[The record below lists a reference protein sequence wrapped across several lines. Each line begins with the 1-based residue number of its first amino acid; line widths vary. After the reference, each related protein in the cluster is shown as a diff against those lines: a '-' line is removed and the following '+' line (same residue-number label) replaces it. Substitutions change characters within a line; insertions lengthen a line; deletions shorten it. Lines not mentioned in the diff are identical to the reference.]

1 MRSILIFLLLSVSL
15 AALAVANLFFGGVDI
30 PASEVWDVLLTRSSH
45 TDAVSF
51 IILEN
56 RLPQLLTAI
65 LAGAALA
72 VSGLLL
78 QTSFRNPLA
87 GPSILGISSGAS
99 LGVAIVTLLFGTSFT
114 LGNLSLGGSA
124 AVMTGALMGSLTVM
138 LILIL
143 LSARIRN
150 NIVLLITGILLGY
163 LTSSVVTLLSSVSTA
178 DGLQTYVMWGMGTF
192 GNVSMKELPLFASAT
207 LAALLLS
214 MLLVKPL
221 NILLLGDNYARNLG
235 VNLPLTRT
243 LILLSTGV
251 LTAVATAYCGPIAF
265 VGLAIPHI
273 CRMLFITDNH
283 RILLPASI
291 LAGGIVCLLCNLLSV
306 AIASTVIPINAL
318 TPLVGVPVILYVILR
333 RR

>member
-1 MRSILIFLLLSVSL
+1 MRSIHLFILISISL
-15 AALAVANLFFGGVDI
+15 AALAAANIFFGGVDI
-30 PASEVWDVLLTRSSH
+30 PAEDVINVLLRGNVQN
-45 TDAVSF
+45 DAISF

-56 RLPQLLTAI
+56 RLPQLFTAI
-65 LAGAALA
+65 LTGAALA

-78 QTSFRNPLA
+78 QTTFRNPLA

-99 LGVAIVTLLFGTSFT
+99 LGVALVTLFFGTTLS

-124 AVMTGALMGSLTVM
+124 AVMAGALTGALSVM
-138 LILIL
+138 LLLIL

-163 LTSSVVTLLSSVSTA
+163 LTSSFVTLLSSISTA
-178 DGLQTYVMWGMGTF
+178 DGLQTYVMWGMGSF
-192 GNVSMKELPLFASAT
+192 GNVSMRELPVFAIVT
-207 LAALLLS
+207 CAALFLS

-251 LTAVATAYCGPIAF
+251 LTAVSTAYCGPIAF

-273 CRMLFITDNH
+273 CRMLFMTDNH
-283 RILLPASI
+283 RILLPASM
-291 LAGGIVCLLCNLLSV
+291 LTGGLVCLLCNLLSV
-306 AIASTVIPINAL
+306 ALTSTVIPINAL